1 MLHDDIERTG
11 EKHASDRNI
20 NEMKNVGNS
29 ELES

>member
-20 NEMKNVGNS
+20 NEMKM
-29 ELES
+29 LEIVN